1 MYLYLTSFLFSG
13 DDDVFSTDLTD
24 EEIRKLYKGVDRP
37 LVWVYGAKD
46 EYYQA
51 SNGDEVENYERFKS
65 LVPAIKEGHLV
76 PNADHCITA
85 KDAQQAFCKIVSDFL
100 TTIHEQ

>member
-24 EEIRKLYKGVDRP
+24 EEIKELYKGVDRP
-37 LVWVYGAKD
+37 LIWVYGAKD

-85 KDAQQAFCKIVSDFL
+85 EDAQQVFCKIVSDFL
-100 TTIHEQ
+100 TTIDEQ